1 MTFQMNNQETL
12 KMTLVFIGLLM
23 AFFGPGA
30 EATDAE
36 PESENGGSTLMPMFS
51 PMLMISMILA
61 KLLK

>member
-30 EATDAE
+30 EAADAE
-36 PESENGGSTLMPMFS
+36 PESENGGLMPMFS
-51 PMLMISMILA
+51 PAMLMISIILA